1 MGLERDNARHR
12 VLHPLWA
19 TSSYCHVADGRKL
32 PACAR
37 AVVTEPDA
45 IGAWVSAFRAA
56 SNGSFQLNVWVPD
69 PPPIRDAERETR
81 VRDFMKEWGPEVPAS
96 AGDVVLPN
104 FGAQLDA
111 FLQAG
116 PAVVSSI
123 MGIFPERFINAAK
136 ARGIAWFACATT
148 LAEAIAADRAG
159 ADAVVAQGFEA
170 GGHRGS
176 FDAAAAERQSVGLFS
191 LVPRLADHVSVP
203 IIAAGGI
210 ADARGVAAALTL
222 GASAVQIG
230 TALLRTPEA
239 ATHKVWADA
248 LVDLEPEATMPT
260 RWMSGRLNRVV
271 ATDFVRAAEAPDAP
285 EPAPYPV
292 QRGLSQPMKDAGAL
306 HNDAQRMALLAGQSA
321 ALARS
326 EPAQEFVQRLWKE
339 ARLLLP

>member
-1 MGLERDNARHR
+1 MQLALGS
-12 VLHPLWA
+12 VLFAPKA
-19 TSSYCHVADGRKL
+19 MV
-32 PACAR
+32 P
-37 AVVTEPDA
+37 
-45 IGAWVSAFRAA
+45 
-56 SNGSFQLNVWVPD
+56 FQLNVWVPD

-148 LAEAIAADRAG
+148 LAEAMAAERAG

-191 LVPRLADHVSVP
+191 LVPRLVDHLSVP

-210 ADARGVAAALTL
+210 AEARG
-222 GASAVQIG
+222 VQIG

-271 ATDFVRAAEAPDAP
+271 ATDFVRAAEAPGAP

-292 QRGLSQPMKDAGAL
+292 QRGLSKPMKDAGAL
-306 HNDAQRMALLAGQSA
+306 HNDARRMALLAGQSA
-321 ALARS
+321 AMAPS
-326 EPAQEFVQRLWKE
+326 EPAQEFVQHLWKE